1 MGAGKVGAERVGEGG
16 PRKEGAAAPMSVS
29 DELQTGEDVLAL
41 SFADVTV
48 LRPELHGVLAPGVGG
63 GDTPEFSTF

>member
-1 MGAGKVGAERVGEGG
+1 
-16 PRKEGAAAPMSVS
+16 MSVS

-48 LRPELHGVLAPGVGG
+48 LPPELHGVLAPGVGVG
-63 GDTPEFSTF
+63 TYQNSRLFSFAIGFSSS